1 MISDL
6 SVVIAIRVHIP
17 EIPYQKLLVL
27 FFFMGHC
34 GYLLPHYGLS
44 RTMLA

>member
-1 MISDL
+1 
-6 SVVIAIRVHIP
+6 
-17 EIPYQKLLVL
+17 
-27 FFFMGHC
+27 MGHC